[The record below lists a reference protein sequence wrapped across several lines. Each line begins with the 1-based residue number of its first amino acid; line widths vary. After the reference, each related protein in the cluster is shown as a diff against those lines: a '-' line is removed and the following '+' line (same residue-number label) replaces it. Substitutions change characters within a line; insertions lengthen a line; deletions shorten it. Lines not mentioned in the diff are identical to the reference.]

1 MDIRIDE
8 TVDKAPYYK
17 KISDDK
23 VINITG
29 EGGSGKSTI
38 ASKYKK
44 DDNYIVVDYDLIM
57 LNPEEGTIEYELRQ
71 LLLNKYGEVL
81 FKGINELGL
90 DKVKENFT
98 TMYTEIINYLSKK
111 ETNKTIVLDGSQLRF
126 INDVQVIKGEVFVLR
141 PSIQT
146 CISQSVK
153 RYIQKN
159 PQATIEQ
166 IQEYTQ
172 KRTNILYQ
180 LNPLMNELLIKVSTL
195 PEVEK
200 KRAELFNQNLNTIF
214 SDEIIYNILN
224 RISENEDYK
233 NPITKEQFLQSINQ
247 KGYNIIT
254 THKKLENELEQK
266 LKSYAYNKSQ
276 FQPDCLYEYAAYI
289 ITLIKEDYKTSIK
302 PEAIERLEDLITQK
316 KIVLCKKEQGTAHT
330 DGSIEI
336 PWANPADPLFIRNV
350 RYSLDTLLH
359 EIFHQTHRYRVG
371 EDLNIIVNEKEVVAK
386 NFGGYLFEEGLTD
399 KCTVDFARKHQLSCS
414 PFFEYHIY
422 TQLVAAV
429 EKQLGVTN
437 EYLFDKDYRQIFNKI
452 DPTGQMLEHYRFA
465 ELSRYASTAKK
476 RKAKVEFVFNG
487 KKYEAQEFP
496 SLKQEI
502 KSQNAIINNEEQK
515 KYFDQRS
522 EIEIQIAE
530 QIRIKN
536 QAIAQQKQ
544 KKPKM
549 LVKTSATS
557 SLTSK
562 GYINGVILSFIVS
575 GMLAM
580 IIYFLFK

>member
-8 TVDKAPYYK
+8 TIDKAPYYK

-71 LLLNKYGEVL
+71 MLLNKYGEVL

-200 KRAELFNQNLNTIF
+200 KRAELFNQNLNTIL
-214 SDEIIYNILN
+214 SDEII
-224 RISENEDYK
+224 
-233 NPITKEQFLQSINQ
+233 
-247 KGYNIIT
+247 
-254 THKKLENELEQK
+254 
-266 LKSYAYNKSQ
+266 
-276 FQPDCLYEYAAYI
+276 
-289 ITLIKEDYKTSIK
+289 
-302 PEAIERLEDLITQK
+302 
-316 KIVLCKKEQGTAHT
+316 
-330 DGSIEI
+330 
-336 PWANPADPLFIRNV
+336 
-350 RYSLDTLLH
+350 
-359 EIFHQTHRYRVG
+359 
-371 EDLNIIVNEKEVVAK
+371 
-386 NFGGYLFEEGLTD
+386 
-399 KCTVDFARKHQLSCS
+399 
-414 PFFEYHIY
+414 
-422 TQLVAAV
+422 
-429 EKQLGVTN
+429 
-437 EYLFDKDYRQIFNKI
+437 
-452 DPTGQMLEHYRFA
+452 
-465 ELSRYASTAKK
+465 
-476 RKAKVEFVFNG
+476 
-487 KKYEAQEFP
+487 
-496 SLKQEI
+496 
-502 KSQNAIINNEEQK
+502 
-515 KYFDQRS
+515 
-522 EIEIQIAE
+522 
-530 QIRIKN
+530 
-536 QAIAQQKQ
+536 
-544 KKPKM
+544 
-549 LVKTSATS
+549 
-557 SLTSK
+557 
-562 GYINGVILSFIVS
+562 
-575 GMLAM
+575 
-580 IIYFLFK
+580 